1 MRVPH
6 NVFVMLTLVAATYAG
21 AVAASQQPSK
31 STKAKDTSQVLTL
44 IGCIAPNPQQPGG
57 YVLSD
62 TEQAASYRLTGTNV
76 REYAGRRV
84 QLSGIAPKRL
94 RIVGGLYPS
103 PNVAAQ
109 GGAIDPVKA
118 AMAAASGP
126 ASGGTAPLS
135 EFRVRSVREISGTCP
150 ER

>member
-1 MRVPH
+1 MRAPYQV
-6 NVFVMLTLVAATYAG
+6 VVILTLVILTSG
-21 AVAASQQPSK
+21 VAASQQPSK
-31 STKAKDTSQVLTL
+31 STKTKAPEVLTL

-62 TEQAASYRLTGTNV
+62 TEQATSYRLTGTNV

-84 QLSGIAPKRL
+84 QLSGVAPKRL

-118 AMAAASGP
+118 AMAAASGGG
-126 ASGGTAPLS
+126 ARGTAPLS
-135 EFRVRSVREISGTCP
+135 EFRVRSVREISGACP
-150 ER
+150 EK